1 MPYPPEFLQLVDKFI
16 HDTNE
21 LAERGNDGEVS
32 AAILCAARRYN
43 AFNSLSRNGHVE
55 DRDSA
60 VEFLCLGVPRGTCL
74 RSGESCGTSGQ
85 VAGLMNYWLK
95 RMMGTVRVIGSAP
108 MVVLQDIPAALAA
121 ALLLTA
127 VLVTVMLA
135 SLLNAKS

>member
-1 MPYPPEFLQLVDKFI
+1 
-16 HDTNE
+16 
-21 LAERGNDGEVS
+21 
-32 AAILCAARRYN
+32 
-43 AFNSLSRNGHVE
+43 
-55 DRDSA
+55 
-60 VEFLCLGVPRGTCL
+60 
-74 RSGESCGTSGQ
+74 
-85 VAGLMNYWLK
+85 MNYWLK